1 MAKKKNSISK
11 YTSLLAILLAIAS
24 ACMIFCTSIV
34 YKVSEKADPVNFTGL
49 QVTFGYSSTKNFLEG
64 ITSAIKFEGTINYF
78 AFSFLNLLPYI
89 LLLAGIVFAV
99 LKVVGGK
106 SNSKMFSFV
115 AAVCLIA
122 GGVLLFCVVP
132 FSVAGTYEFLG
143 KTIPTLEKQYMSLG
157 IGAIVGGVLG
167 ILGGAVELADL
178 VL

>member
-1 MAKKKNSISK
+1 MAKKKNSVSK

-24 ACMIFCTSIV
+24 ACMIFCTAIV
-34 YKVSEKADPVNFTGL
+34 YKVSDSADPINFTGM
-49 QVTFGYSSTKNFLEG
+49 QVTFGYTSTKNILEG
-64 ITSAIKFEGTINYF
+64 ITSAIKIEGSINYF

-115 AAVCLIA
+115 AAACFIA
-122 GGVLLFCVVP
+122 GGVLMFCVVP
-132 FSVAGTYEFLG
+132 FSVLGTNELVQTFSVL
-143 KTIPTLEKQYMSLG
+143 KKQYMSLG
-157 IGAIVGGVLG
+157 VGSIVGGVLG
-167 ILGGAVELADL
+167 ILGGTVELADL

>member
-1 MAKKKNSISK
+1 MAKKKNSVSK

-24 ACMIFCTSIV
+24 ACMIFCTAIV
-34 YKVSEKADPVNFTGL
+34 YKVSDSADPINFTGM
-49 QVTFGYSSTKNFLEG
+49 QVTFGYTSTKNILEG
-64 ITSAIKFEGTINYF
+64 ITSAIKIEGSINYF

-115 AAVCLIA
+115 AAACFIA
-122 GGVLLFCVVP
+122 GGVLMFCVVP
-132 FSVAGTYEFLG
+132 FSVLGTNELVQTFSVL
-143 KTIPTLEKQYMSLG
+143 KKQYMSLG
-157 IGAIVGGVLG
+157 VGAIVGGVLG
-167 ILGGAVELADL
+167 ILGGTVELADL

>member
-34 YKVSEKADPVNFTGL
+34 YKVSDKVDPLNFTGL
-49 QVTFGYSSTKNFLEG
+49 QVTFGYSSTKNILEG

-122 GGVLLFCVVP
+122 GGVLMFCVVP
-132 FSVAGTYEFLG
+132 FSVLGTNELVQTFSVL
-143 KTIPTLEKQYMSLG
+143 KKQYMSLG

>member
-34 YKVSEKADPVNFTGL
+34 YKVSDSSNPINFTGM
-49 QVTFGYSSTKNFLEG
+49 QVTFGYTANALDG
-64 ITSAIKFEGTINYF
+64 ITSSIKADINYF

-99 LKVVGGK
+99 LKVVGNK

-115 AAVCLIA
+115 AAACFIA
-122 GGVLLFCVVP
+122 GGVLMFCVVP
-132 FSVAGTYEFLG
+132 FSVLGTNELVQTFSVL
-143 KTIPTLEKQYMSLG
+143 KKQYMSLG
-157 IGAIVGGVLG
+157 VGAIVGGVLG
-167 ILGGAVELADL
+167 ILGGTVELADL

>member
-34 YKVSEKADPVNFTGL
+34 YKVSDKVDPVNFTGM
-49 QVTFGYSSTKNFLEG
+49 QVTFGYTANALEG
-64 ITSAIKFEGTINYF
+64 ITTTIKADINYF

-132 FSVAGTYEFLG
+132 FSVVGTNEILG
-143 KTIPTLEKQYMSLG
+143 KAIPTLDKQYMSLG

>member
-115 AAVCLIA
+115 AAACFIA
-122 GGVLLFCVVP
+122 GGVLMFCVVP
-132 FSVAGTYEFLG
+132 FSVLGTNELVQTFSVL
-143 KTIPTLEKQYMSLG
+143 KKQYMSLG
-157 IGAIVGGVLG
+157 VGAIVGGVLG
-167 ILGGAVELADL
+167 ILGGTVELADL

>member
-1 MAKKKNSISK
+1 MAKKKNSVSK

-24 ACMIFCTSIV
+24 ACMIFCTAIV
-34 YKVSEKADPVNFTGL
+34 YKVSDSADPVNFTGM
-49 QVTFGYSSTKNFLEG
+49 QVTFGYTSTKNILEG
-64 ITSAIKFEGTINYF
+64 ITSAIKIEGSINYF

-115 AAVCLIA
+115 AAACFIA
-122 GGVLLFCVVP
+122 GGVLMFCVVP
-132 FSVAGTYEFLG
+132 FSVLGTNELVQTFSVL
-143 KTIPTLEKQYMSLG
+143 KKQYMSLG
-157 IGAIVGGVLG
+157 VGAIVGGVLG
-167 ILGGAVELADL
+167 ILGGTVELADL

>member
-1 MAKKKNSISK
+1 MSKKKNSVSK

-24 ACMIFCTSIV
+24 ACMIFCTAIV
-34 YKVSEKADPVNFTGL
+34 YKVSDSADPINFTGM
-49 QVTFGYSSTKNFLEG
+49 QVTFGYTSTKNILEG
-64 ITSAIKFEGTINYF
+64 ITSAIKIEGSINYF

-115 AAVCLIA
+115 AAACFIA
-122 GGVLLFCVVP
+122 GGVLMFCVVP
-132 FSVAGTYEFLG
+132 FSVLGTNELVQTFSVL
-143 KTIPTLEKQYMSLG
+143 KKQYMSLG
-157 IGAIVGGVLG
+157 VGAIVGGVLG
-167 ILGGAVELADL
+167 ILGGTVELADL

>member
-1 MAKKKNSISK
+1 MAKKKNSVSK

-24 ACMIFCTSIV
+24 ACMIFCTAIV
-34 YKVSEKADPVNFTGL
+34 YKVSDSADPINFTGM
-49 QVTFGYSSTKNFLEG
+49 QVTFGYTSTQNILEG
-64 ITSAIKFEGTINYF
+64 ITSAIKIEGSINYF

-115 AAVCLIA
+115 AAACFIA
-122 GGVLLFCVVP
+122 GGVLMFCVVP
-132 FSVAGTYEFLG
+132 FSVLGTNELVQTFSVL
-143 KTIPTLEKQYMSLG
+143 KKQYMSLG
-157 IGAIVGGVLG
+157 VGTIVGGVLG
-167 ILGGAVELADL
+167 ILGGTVELADL

>member
-1 MAKKKNSISK
+1 MAKKKNSVSK

-24 ACMIFCTSIV
+24 ACMIFCTAIV
-34 YKVSEKADPVNFTGL
+34 YKVSDSADPINFTGM
-49 QVTFGYSSTKNFLEG
+49 QVTFGYTSTKNILEG
-64 ITSAIKFEGTINYF
+64 ITSAIKIEGSINYF

-115 AAVCLIA
+115 AAACFIA
-122 GGVLLFCVVP
+122 GGVLMFCVVP
-132 FSVAGTYEFLG
+132 FSVLGTNELVQTFSVL
-143 KTIPTLEKQYMSLG
+143 KKQYMSLG
-157 IGAIVGGVLG
+157 VGTIVGGVLG
-167 ILGGAVELADL
+167 ILGGTVELADL